1 MYHKFMNDYLIIIFM
16 AMIGG
21 SLGALIEISRTL
33 KKILEELKMKNQSY

>member
-1 MYHKFMNDYLIIIFM
+1 MNDYLIIIFM